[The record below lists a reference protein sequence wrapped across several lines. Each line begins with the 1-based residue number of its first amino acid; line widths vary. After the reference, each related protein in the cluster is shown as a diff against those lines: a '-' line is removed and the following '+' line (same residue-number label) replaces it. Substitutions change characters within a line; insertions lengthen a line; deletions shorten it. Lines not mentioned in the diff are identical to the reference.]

1 MNFVL
6 QEVKNYLGIITVNRP
21 DALNALNAKVIEE
34 LTDAVNSMINN
45 EDVGVVI
52 LTGSGEK
59 SFIAGADIK
68 KMQTMNSE
76 KALEFGKS
84 GQNLTLLIENSPK
97 PFIAAVNG
105 FALGGG
111 SEVSLA
117 CHIRVA
123 SENAKFGQPEVL
135 LGILPGW
142 GRHTKIAK
150 NSRVWYRS

>member
-76 KALEFGKS
+76 KALEF
-84 GQNLTLLIENSPK
+84 
-97 PFIAAVNG
+97 
-105 FALGGG
+105 
-111 SEVSLA
+111 
-117 CHIRVA
+117 
-123 SENAKFGQPEVL
+123 
-135 LGILPGW
+135 
-142 GRHTKIAK
+142 
-150 NSRVWYRS
+150 